1 MRLDTCLPKLR
12 AWLLLCLLT
21 PLTAAAVTADDYAY
35 RYPLQTA
42 GSSPAWRV
50 ELTPAVYAVSRPDT
64 RLRDIVVVNA
74 QGQPVPFAPLPATPP
89 RSHPFSLQAA
99 LLPLPASSNDNNA
112 AVRVQRNSN
121 GDIVIEQPA
130 TSSTPSRP
138 GQWLVDARREVSL
151 DQITIDPAAL
161 PLDARFHLSV
171 QASNDLQS
179 WSTRSPDTE
188 IVSVK
193 RGADAVEQHTI
204 ALSGGAAARYF
215 RLSLRQD
222 DSAPW
227 DSAQTPQVE
236 LRGSYADPQAERV
249 ASRQWLTLSAAPALP
264 ANSGGIDYDYAL
276 PAALPVEAVRTV
288 LAGDNTVARFDLLDH
303 DDGDSHLLATIT
315 AVRIGT
321 AGDEDPTTT
330 FAPQRVQHLRLHTD
344 TPLSQ
349 PPSLQVA
356 WQPDVFVFL
365 AEGRGPYSLLAGSY
379 AARRSDYPLA
389 SALERIRPADA
400 GSHWQP
406 PLAALGAQADAAG
419 PAALVAPK
427 TPFDWTRP
435 LLWLVLLGGALVVAG
450 MAWSLLKQSRREDE
464 TH

>member
-1 MRLDTCLPKLR
+1 MHRDTCLSKRLV
-12 AWLLLCLLT
+12 LMLCLLL
-21 PLTAAAVTADDYAY
+21 PLTAAAATAADYAY

-64 RLRDIVVVNA
+64 QLRDIVVVNA

-89 RSHPFSLQAA
+89 RSHPFSLQAS
-99 LLPLPASSNDNNA
+99 LLPLPASGTDSTA
-112 AVRVQRNSN
+112 GVRVQRNSN

-130 TSSTPSRP
+130 AASTATRT
-138 GQWLVDARREVSL
+138 GQWLIDAHREVSL
-151 DQITIDPAAL
+151 EQIAIDPAAL
-161 PLDARFHLSV
+161 PVDARFHLSV

-179 WSTRSPDTE
+179 WSTRSHDTE
-188 IVSVK
+188 IVNVK
-193 RGADAVEQHTI
+193 RGANAVEQHTI
-204 ALSGGAAARYF
+204 ALYDDTPARYY
-215 RLSLRQD
+215 RLNLRRD
-222 DSAPW
+222 DVAPW
-227 DSAQTPQVE
+227 DSAQAPQVE
-236 LRGSYADPQAERV
+236 LRGSYADPQAERI
-249 ASRQWLTLSAAPALP
+249 ATRQWLTLPAAPVLP

-276 PAALPVEAVRTV
+276 PAALPVEAVRIV
-288 LAGDNTVARFDLLDH
+288 LAGDNSVARFSLLDH
-303 DDGDSHLLATIT
+303 DASVDRLLATVN
-315 AVRIGT
+315 AVRIGPS
-321 AGDEDPTTT
+321 DHEDPTTR

-365 AEGRGPYSLLAGSY
+365 AEGSGPYSLLAGSY

-419 PAALVAPK
+419 PTALLAPK
-427 TPFDWTRP
+427 PPFDWTRP
-435 LLWLVLLGGALVVAG
+435 LLWLVLIGGALVVAG

-464 TH
+464 KR